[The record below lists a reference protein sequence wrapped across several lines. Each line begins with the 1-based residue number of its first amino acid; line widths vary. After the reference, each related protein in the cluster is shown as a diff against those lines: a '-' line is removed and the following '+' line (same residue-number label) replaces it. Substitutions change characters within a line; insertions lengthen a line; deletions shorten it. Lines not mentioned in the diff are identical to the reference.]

1 MNTIRMLAF
10 VAAVLITAF
19 LFRVIADGATPEQPI
34 QTAPAVA
41 ATGAAASDGPQSAA
55 N

>member
-19 LFRVIADGATPEQPI
+19 LFRMIADGFTAEQPI
-34 QTAPAVA
+34 HTAPAVA
-41 ATGAAASDGPQSAA
+41 TTGAAASDGPQSAA
-55 N
+55 D